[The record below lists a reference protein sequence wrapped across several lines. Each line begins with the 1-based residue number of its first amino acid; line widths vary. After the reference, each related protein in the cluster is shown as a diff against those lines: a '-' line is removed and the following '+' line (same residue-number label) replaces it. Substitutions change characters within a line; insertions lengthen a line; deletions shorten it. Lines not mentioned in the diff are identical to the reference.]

1 MSENPENPTGLN
13 DYDRVIAS
21 LIKHQ
26 VDFMIIGGI
35 AVVYHGHVRDT
46 KDMDIF
52 IRPIPENAKRTVA
65 ALEEAGLGCPELTP
79 EVFTA
84 DNGIS
89 IGEIPVKLDVL
100 SKLPGVAFDEAW
112 ARRET
117 SVYGGQTVNYIGLD
131 DLIKN
136 KRTVGRLTDL
146 ADVEKLE
153 IAREEAAKTEG
164 E

>member
-1 MSENPENPTGLN
+1 MAEEPENPTGLN
-13 DYDRVIAS
+13 DYDRVIAA

-35 AVVYHGHVRDT
+35 AVIYHGHVRDT
-46 KDMDIF
+46 KDMDLF
-52 IRPIPENAKRTVA
+52 VRPTPENADRTVA

-79 EVFTA
+79 EVFTT

-89 IGEIPVKLDVL
+89 IGETPVKLDVL
-100 SKLPGVAFDEAW
+100 SKLPGVSFDEAW
-112 ARRET
+112 ANRET
-117 SVYGGQTVNYIGLD
+117 SVYGDQTVSYIGLD

-136 KRTVGRLTDL
+136 KRAVGRLADL

-153 IAREEAAKTEG
+153 LARKK
-164 E
+164 

>member
-1 MSENPENPTGLN
+1 MAGNPENPTGLN
-13 DYDRVIAS
+13 DYDRVIAA
-21 LIKHQ
+21 LIKHD

-35 AVVYHGHVRDT
+35 AVIYHGHVRDT
-46 KDMDIF
+46 KDMDLF
-52 IRPIPENAKRTVA
+52 VRPTSENARRTVA
-65 ALEEAGLGCPELTP
+65 ALEEAGLGCSELTP

-89 IGEIPVKLDVL
+89 IGEAPVMLDVL
-100 SKLPGVAFDEAW
+100 SKLPGVTFDEAW

-117 SVYGGQTVNYIGLD
+117 SVYGEQKVNYIGLD

-136 KRTVGRLTDL
+136 KRAVGRTADL

-153 IAREEAAKTEG
+153 IARKEG
-164 E
+164 GLEL